1 MIAVE
6 EKYKQ
11 KDEWEHYLF
20 YFYTRYLLSFFLESI
35 FIKV

>member
-1 MIAVE
+1 MIAE

-11 KDEWEHYLF
+11 KEELGHYLF
-20 YFYTRYLLSFFLESI
+20 YFYTRYLLSFFLQSI